1 MNDALYD
8 VILGA
13 QPAKGS
19 APPPQAGSAKTN
31 QYNVGN
37 LRPVG
42 SSTGFQQPSSY
53 EEGIKAMDNN
63 LMVYGTK
70 HGINTLRG
78 VISRY
83 APPQDKNDTEGYINF
98 VAQKTGL
105 KPDQKIDLSN
115 PAVRHVIS
123 GPMILMEKGGKNIF
137 GASSPQQKQMV
148 AVSDDP
154 LYNIIAGTKTKETP
168 AVQEDLKKALE
179 TPTEDLTKPVT
190 FNRKLA
196 RQGEKM
202 REQGS
207 KLQPFVKEVAKPLE
221 EITAEDY
228 AKKSTP
234 AIWAKLNYGT
244 DQQKQE
250 ALDTIKEG
258 SKKFIKGASDF
269 INAPNKGEII
279 KQGLAEIA
287 KNPGKFIGES
297 VKSVAYHPEQIVV
310 GNVAGKAVG
319 DVAGKTIGQV
329 KNVAETVAQTPAYQG
344 LVKKTK
350 GATETIQESFEAYK
364 KAQAQQKVSA
374 PVSTPAVASVAPTL
388 TGVGAAKVEINPYTG
403 KITGEEVARGQYPV
417 VKLSKI
423 KEDAPASEQQ
433 IRSQIANEVL
443 GDTGQVRSGVI
454 TGNENILRQE
464 YTEARSANPT
474 LKSEILKKQ
483 IADEQNSLTRYAE
496 KRIEASGAS
505 RNLPSDYERG
515 QLMNDAIAGD
525 DGLTG
530 FLKTQKEELYNN
542 ARNKVGDNP
551 IQTNSVDNLLKNK
564 QFRAGLGLKNNE
576 GVAKSAEQL
585 IELARTV
592 GFEDRV
598 GNILPPNSIASWKAV
613 REALNAEWTKD
624 NASVIRKINDAIDQ
638 DIAKAGGLDLYK
650 KADNLH
656 KAEKKIFESK
666 GIKTLFGEVDPNGV
680 QTATNFEAIPK
691 KLNSMPVDQWKH
703 IYDTYDEISK
713 GRVRGADFDLEIT
726 PELVQ
731 YAEAAKAEMRGA
743 LAREIYQA
751 GAGKAGTWNQNS
763 VNNILNSRAK
773 KIEHSFT
780 PDEQRAFHTL
790 NYAGHIMPGVH
801 AYEGAALQGQR
812 VNKFAEKLP
821 MIGREAGAATRI
833 PFGATIGEKVGEK
846 SEGFFKGRTEK
857 TQAKQLQE
865 EMAKNAQKGKTNL
878 KDIGKE

>member
-1 MNDALYD
+1 MDDFGQFLM
-8 VILGA
+8 GG
-13 QPAKGS
+13 QAK
-19 APPPQAGSAKTN
+19 PNPQANPVGGVN

-53 EEGIKAMDNN
+53 EEGIKAMDDN
-63 LMVYGTK
+63 LRVYGTK

-98 VAQKTGL
+98 VAQRTGL
-105 KPDQKIDLSN
+105 KPDQEIDLSN

-137 GASSPQQKQMV
+137 GVKSAVAQPTVKEATDDFSSFLMGGKAEP
-148 AVSDDP
+148 
-154 LYNIIAGTKTKETP
+154 TKE
-168 AVQEDLKKALE
+168 E
-179 TPTEDLTKPVT
+179 
-190 FNRKLA
+190 
-196 RQGEKM
+196 
-202 REQGS
+202 
-207 KLQPFVKEVAKPLE
+207 
-221 EITAEDY
+221 
-228 AKKSTP
+228 KKSTP
-234 AIWAKLNYGT
+234 KIPRLEERKNLLKGLASVADIAISAVPAAASQVVYAGGRAFGQSPEEATATAQKVANAPSIGKTFGITEDPAY
-244 DQQKQE
+244 KQE
-250 ALDTIKEG
+250 ATRRIMDKIG
-258 SKKFIKGASDF
+258 
-269 INAPNKGEII
+269 
-279 KQGLAEIA
+279 QY
-287 KNPGKFIGES
+287 IGEGADAIS
-297 VKSVAYHPEQIVV
+297 QKTGIPKQDVENMLGTLGVGVGAKLPSPKTTALKLQEQFD
-310 GNVAGKAVG
+310 NRFP
-319 DVAGKTIGQV
+319 KT
-329 KNVAETVAQTPAYQG
+329 T
-344 LVKKTK
+344 
-350 GATETIQESFEAYK
+350 
-364 KAQAQQKVSA
+364 QA
-374 PVSTPAVASVAPTL
+374 PAVPPIAPTL
-388 TGVGAAKVEINPYTG
+388 TGVGAAKTEINPYAG
-403 KITGEEVARGQYPV
+403 KITGEESARGQYPV

-423 KEDAPASEQQ
+423 KQDVPATEQQ
-433 IRSQIANEVL
+433 LRSQIANEVL

-454 TGNENILRQE
+454 TGNENTLRQE

-474 LKSEILKKQ
+474 PRSEMLKRQ
-483 IADEQNSLTRYAE
+483 IAEEQNALTRFAE

-530 FLKTQKEELYNN
+530 FLKQQKQALYDE

-551 IQTNSVDNLLKNK
+551 IQTNAVNNLLQNK
-564 QFRAGLGLKNNE
+564 QFRAGLGLRNNE

-592 GFEDRV
+592 GFEDRA
-598 GNILPPNSIASWKAV
+598 GNILPPNSIAAWKAV
-613 REALNAEWTKD
+613 RESLNGEWTRD

-638 DIAKAGGLDLYK
+638 DIAKAGGQDLYK

-666 GIKTLFGEVDPNGV
+666 GIKTLFGDVDPNGV

-713 GRVRGADFDLEIT
+713 GRVRGAGFDLEIT

-743 LAREIYQA
+743 LAREIFQA
-751 GAGKAGTWNQNS
+751 GGGKAGVWNQNS
-763 VNNILNSRAK
+763 VNNLLNNPSRSK
-773 KIEHSFT
+773 KIEHAFS
-780 PDEQRAFHTL
+780 PDEQQAFHTL

-801 AYEGAALQGQR
+801 SYEGAALQAQR
-812 VNKFAEKLP
+812 VGKFAEKLP
-821 MIGREAGAATRI
+821 MIGREVGAITRV

-846 SEGFFKGRTEK
+846 AALFTIGKSEKK
-857 TQAKQLQE
+857 QAQKLQE

>member
-1 MNDALYD
+1 MDDFSQFLM
-8 VILGA
+8 GG
-13 QPAKGS
+13 QAK
-19 APPPQAGSAKTN
+19 PNPQANPVGGVN

-53 EEGIKAMDNN
+53 EEGIKAMDDN
-63 LMVYGTK
+63 LRIYGTK
-70 HGINTLRG
+70 HNINTLRG

-98 VAQKTGL
+98 VAQRTGL
-105 KPDQKIDLSN
+105 KPDQEIDLSN

-137 GASSPQQKQMV
+137 GAKSAVAQTTAQPTAKEATDDFSSFLM
-148 AVSDDP
+148 
-154 LYNIIAGTKTKETP
+154 GG
-168 AVQEDLKKALE
+168 KAE
-179 TPTEDLTKPVT
+179 PT
-190 FNRKLA
+190 
-196 RQGEKM
+196 
-202 REQGS
+202 
-207 KLQPFVKEVAKPLE
+207 KEVAKEKPKRADIYAQKIKSISPVEEGKNVAKGLASIADIALE
-221 EITAEDY
+221 AVPSAAGQVVYAGGRALGQTPEEATKTAQKVSGAVPTFGKTFGITED
-228 AKKSTP
+228 P
-234 AIWAKLNYGT
+234 AY
-244 DQQKQE
+244 KQE
-250 ALDTIKEG
+250 VTRRIMG
-258 SKKFIKGASDF
+258 QI
-269 INAPNKGEII
+269 GEY
-279 KQGLAEIA
+279 
-287 KNPGKFIGES
+287 IGES
-297 VKSVAYHPEQIVV
+297 ADVIAQKTGIPKQDVENMLGTLGMGVGAKLPSAKGGAIKIQKQFEKRFPKMEQ
-310 GNVAGKAVG
+310 
-319 DVAGKTIGQV
+319 
-329 KNVAETVAQTPAYQG
+329 
-344 LVKKTK
+344 
-350 GATETIQESFEAYK
+350 
-364 KAQAQQKVSA
+364 A
-374 PVSTPAVASVAPTL
+374 PTTAPVAPTL
-388 TGVGAAKVEINPYTG
+388 TGVGAAKVEINPYAG
-403 KITGEEVARGQYPV
+403 KITGEESARGQYPV

-423 KEDAPASEQQ
+423 KEDAPATEQQ
-433 IRSQIANEVL
+433 LRSQIANEVL

-454 TGNENILRQE
+454 TGNENTLRQE

-474 LKSEILKKQ
+474 PRSEMLKRQ
-483 IADEQNSLTRYAE
+483 IAEEQNALTRFAE

-530 FLKTQKEELYNN
+530 FLKQQKQALYDE

-551 IQTNSVDNLLKNK
+551 IQTNAVNNLLQNK
-564 QFRAGLGLKNNE
+564 QFRAGLGLRGNE

-592 GFEDRV
+592 GFEDRA
-598 GNILPPNSIASWKAV
+598 GNILPPNSIAAWKAV
-613 REALNAEWTKD
+613 RESLNGEWTRD

-638 DIAKAGGLDLYK
+638 DIAKAGGQDLYK

-666 GIKTLFGEVDPNGV
+666 GIKTLFGDVDPNGV

-691 KLNSMPVDQWKH
+691 KLNAMPVDQWKH

-713 GRVRGADFDLEIT
+713 GRVRGTGFDLEIT

-743 LAREIYQA
+743 LAREIFQA
-751 GAGKAGTWNQNS
+751 GGGKAGVWNQNS
-763 VNNILNSRAK
+763 VNNLLNNPIRSK
-773 KIEHSFT
+773 KIEHAFS

-801 AYEGAALQGQR
+801 AYEGAALQAQR
-812 VNKFAEKLP
+812 VSKFAEKLP
-821 MIGREAGAATRI
+821 MIGREAGALTGVPLAST
-833 PFGATIGEKVGEK
+833 FGEKIGEKG
-846 SEGFFKGRTEK
+846 EGFFKGRTEEK
-857 TQAKQLQE
+857 QARQLQQ